1 MATSNR
7 PLLFTHAHIF
17 HDAGDIAS
25 GWLFTR
31 DGVIA
36 AFGAGEPAGAIADAQ
51 NVDLQGGRLLPGF
64 IDTHVHGGGGADVM
78 DRNPAAL
85 ADLARFCAR
94 HGVTSFLPTTWSAAR
109 DAIQSAL
116 ARIAAAIGPIENGAR
131 ILGAHLEGP
140 YLNAEHCGAQDA
152 SVIRRAARDEALAFL
167 DSGVLRIV
175 SLAPEFA
182 ENAWLI
188 DECARRG
195 IAVSA
200 AHTGATYDQF
210 VTANRRGLARSTH
223 TFNAMRGLH
232 HREPGT
238 LGAVLTLPGIDCE
251 LIADGI
257 HVHPAA
263 MRLLLTAK
271 GADRIILITDAI
283 RAAGMPDG
291 EYALDTRTISVRNGS
306 AHLPDGT
313 LAGSVLDMDSALR
326 RFLEATSLTLAEAW
340 PVTSRNAARSI
351 GIDDRTGRI
360 AAGLDA
366 DLVVLDD
373 SLAVNMTVAQG
384 RIVYRRTR

>member
-1 MATSNR
+1 MATSTR
-7 PLLFTHAHIF
+7 PLLFTHAHIY
-17 HDAGDIAS
+17 HDGGDIAN
-25 GWLFTR
+25 GWLLTR

-36 AFGAGEPAGAIADAQ
+36 AFGADEPAGTVTDAQ
-51 NVDLQGGRLLPGF
+51 IIDLRGGRLLPGF

-78 DRNPAAL
+78 DNDPLAL
-85 ADLARFCAR
+85 LTLARYCAR
-94 HGVTSFLPTTWSAAR
+94 HGVTSFLPTTWSASR
-109 DAIQSAL
+109 EAIQTAL
-116 ARIAAAIGPIENGAR
+116 VRIAAAIGPVDNGAR

-152 SVIRRAARDEALAFL
+152 SVIRRAGRDEALAFL
-167 DSGVLRIV
+167 NSGVIRIV

-182 ENAWLI
+182 DNAWLI

-200 AHTGATYDQF
+200 AHTDASYDQF
-210 VTANRRGLARSTH
+210 VAANRLGLARSTH

-291 EYALDTRTISVRNGS
+291 EYALDTRKIRVREDS

-313 LAGSVLDMDSALR
+313 LAGSVLDMDTALR
-326 RFLEATSLTLAEAW
+326 RFLDATALALADAW

-351 GIDDRTGRI
+351 GIDAHTGRI
-360 AAGLDA
+360 AIGMDA

-373 SLAVNMTVAQG
+373 ELAVNMTVAQG
-384 RIVYRRTR
+384 RIVYRRTA

>member
-1 MATSNR
+1 MATS
-7 PLLFTHAHIF
+7 PHLLLFTHAHIC
-17 HDAGDIAS
+17 HEAGDIAT
-25 GWLFTR
+25 GWLLAR
-31 DGVIA
+31 EGVIA
-36 AFGAGEPAGAIADAQ
+36 AFGAGEPADINSAVETI
-51 NVDLQGGRLLPGF
+51 DLRGGWLLPGF

-78 DRNPAAL
+78 DSDPRAL
-85 ADLARFCAR
+85 QNMARYCAS
-94 HGVTSFLPTTWSAAR
+94 HGVTSFLPTTWSASR
-109 DAIQSAL
+109 EAIQAAL
-116 ARIAAAIGPIENGAR
+116 TRIAAAVGPIDNGAR

-152 SVIRRAARDEALAFL
+152 SVIRHAGRDEALAFL
-167 DSGVLRIV
+167 NSGVIRIM

-182 ENAWLI
+182 ENDWLI

-195 IAVSA
+195 IAISA
-200 AHTGATYDQF
+200 AHTDATYNQF
-210 VTANRRGLARSTH
+210 VAANRRGVTRSTH

-271 GADRIILITDAI
+271 GVDRVILITDAI

-291 EYALDTRTISVRNGS
+291 EYALDTRMISVRDGS
-306 AHLPDGT
+306 VHLPDGT
-313 LAGSVLDMDSALR
+313 LAGSMLDMDTALR
-326 RFLEATSLTLAEAW
+326 RFLDATALALADAW

-351 GIDDRTGRI
+351 GIDARTGRI
-360 AAGLDA
+360 AAGMDA
-366 DLVVLDD
+366 DLVWLDEN
-373 SLAVNMTVAQG
+373 LNVAMTVAQG
-384 RIVYRRTR
+384 CIVYRRTA